1 MNQIN
6 ENISAG
12 AVMIVDDNNINRE
25 LLSDFLLAKH
35 FSVFSFATANE
46 FLARVGLD
54 CPDVILMDIKLPGMD
69 GLEAIR
75 RLRAMPDLTIA
86 AIPVI
91 AVTALAMPGDR
102 EICLDAGANKYMEK
116 PVILRNLMQ
125 LIEGCIKQEVC

>member
-12 AVMIVDDNNINRE
+12 VVMIVDDNVNRE
-25 LLSDFLLAKH
+25 ILSDFLLAKH
-35 FSVFSFATANE
+35 FNVFLFTTADE
-46 FLARVGLD
+46 YLVRVGLD

-75 RLRAMPDLTIA
+75 RLRTMPNPTIA

-102 EICLDAGANKYMEK
+102 ERCLDAGANKYIEK
-116 PVILRNLMQ
+116 PVILRNLML